1 MTRLA
6 LALMAA
12 LIAHPAATQSLTND
26 EIESAIKAGSAG
38 ATSLLTCT
46 VNDKLLGSMSR
57 GFTVT
62 VEGPLSRV
70 MRAAADAK
78 KKYRAFTIANVT
90 EEMVASTVVIV
101 ATPHAPKL
109 ERSGWK
115 QSPPVEHMVLKRL
128 GVKNPG
134 PTDVL
139 QPTAHETVE
148 SEWSNAMGGKFEG
161 RGIVATFDLEAFR
174 NMPAGTL
181 EAVLITS
188 DGERSCTLAIRNR
201 ATFR

>member
-1 MTRLA
+1 MTRIA
-6 LALMAA
+6 LALISA
-12 LIAHPAATQSLTND
+12 LIAQPAATQSLTSD

-38 ATSLLTCT
+38 ATSVITCT
-46 VNDKLLGSMSR
+46 INDKLFGSMGR

-78 KKYRAFTIANVT
+78 KKYKPFTAADVDD
-90 EEMVASTVVIV
+90 EMVASTVVIV

-134 PTDVL
+134 ATDVL
-139 QPTAHETVE
+139 QPTAHEAVE

-188 DGERSCTLAIRNR
+188 DGERTCTLPIRNR
-201 ATFR
+201 AGFR